1 MSTLVV
7 CVDREGDIAAA
18 AGSAGPIVGREA
30 LEDLVTEVG
39 LEDPEDSRVNCLLE
53 TLQVER
59 DLDEEGSIIAVL
71 TSEHGEGGSDGDD
84 SDDEASDRR
93 GVGPTDRTDRAG
105 SDGRGDDR
113 ADRDALASPEAM
125 ARLDD
130 RTPDRPDAGRER
142 AGNGGPSRE
151 ERRSSAPG
159 RPSLGE
165 ADRSGVG
172 PDRAIARQID
182 ALIARYEPEGAI
194 VVIDST
200 ADERLV
206 PIIESRVRVD
216 AVDRVVVRQSRDIE
230 SAYYL
235 LKQFLANEDLR
246 QTVLVPIGLVLL
258 VFPLLLALTDRL
270 ATAIAA
276 IAGLTGSFLL
286 YKGLGVDDL
295 LGRLASQAREALY
308 SGQVSVV
315 TYVVAVGLALV
326 GVFAGAIAASSL
338 TGATGATGT
347 GSNGGVFLPAMNF
360 AFEGL
365 PWFVMAAL
373 VASAGRLLDEAL
385 RADRV
390 RRSSLNI
397 PFGVVAVGLVL
408 RGFTAYFLERSGII
422 GSLSVPSLEAGVVSV
437 HGFALAPGTR
447 LAVLVIGGVLVSV
460 FGVQLAARA
469 DTDDP
474 EGLLD

>member
-1 MSTLVV
+1 
-7 CVDREGDIAAA
+7 
-18 AGSAGPIVGREA
+18 
-30 LEDLVTEVG
+30 
-39 LEDPEDSRVNCLLE
+39 
-53 TLQVER
+53 
-59 DLDEEGSIIAVL
+59 
-71 TSEHGEGGSDGDD
+71 
-84 SDDEASDRR
+84 
-93 GVGPTDRTDRAG
+93 
-105 SDGRGDDR
+105 
-113 ADRDALASPEAM
+113 M
-125 ARLDD
+125 ARLND
-130 RTPDRPDAGRER
+130 RTLDRPDAGRER
-142 AGNGGPSRE
+142 AGNGRPSQE
-151 ERRSSAPG
+151 DRRSSASERSSPG
-159 RPSLGE
+159 K

-172 PDRAIARQID
+172 PDREIACQID

-194 VVIDST
+194 VVIDSA
-200 ADERLV
+200 ADEQLV

-216 AVDRVVVRQSRDIE
+216 AVDRVVIRQSRDIE

-270 ATAIAA
+270 ATALAA
-276 IAGLTGSFLL
+276 IAGLTGSILL
-286 YKGLGVDDL
+286 YKGLGIDDL

-326 GVFAGAIAASSL
+326 GVFAGVIAASSL
-338 TGATGATGT
+338 TGATGATGA
-347 GSNGGVFLPAMNF
+347 GSGGEVFLPAMHF

-385 RADRV
+385 RVDQV
-390 RRSSLNI
+390 RRSSLNL
-397 PFGVVAVGLVL
+397 PFGIVAVGLVL

-437 HGFALAPGTR
+437 QGFALAPGTR
-447 LAVLVIGGVLVSV
+447 LAALVISGVLVSV
-460 FGVQLAARA
+460 FGVQLATRA